1 MALKKILPADLEGKG
16 VKGQPD
22 TPGLDAAQMQEKVE
36 EIVRTVVIAVF
47 NQNAENTYDK
57 AEVTAAI
64 EAKMQAIGAGDM
76 AKATYDP
83 TNRQEDI
90 FALVPPGVIMP
101 YAGANSPTGFLLCN
115 GAAVSRNVYARLF
128 HVIGTTFGAGDG
140 SATFNLPDIQGR
152 VPLGADSIFT
162 FGSTGG
168 QTKHKHLNSFG
179 FDASGLYGVT
189 DAENLPIYGSE
200 VVKNTNRSQ
209 ISAQVSGGDARI
221 AYTAESSTL
230 QPYIAV
236 NYIIKY

>member
-22 TPGLDAAQMQEKVE
+22 TPGLTAAQMQEKVE
-36 EIVRTVVIAVF
+36 EIVRTVVIAAF

-83 TNRQEDI
+83 NNRQEDV

-128 HVIGTTFGAGDG
+128 KIIGTAFGVGDG
-140 SATFNLPDIQGR
+140 STTFNLPDMRGR
-152 VPLGADSIFT
+152 VPVGCDANLAIGAKVGTRTHTLTVDEIPTHTHNIPIQIYSNNFGDQSISGNAAGAAKLGT
-162 FGSTGG
+162 TGYTGG
-168 QTKHKHLNSFG
+168 GAAHN
-179 FDASGLYGVT
+179 
-189 DAENLPIYGSE
+189 NM
-200 VVKNTNRSQ
+200 
-209 ISAQVSGGDARI
+209 
-221 AYTAESSTL
+221 
-230 QPYIAV
+230 QPSIGV
-236 NYIIKY
+236 NYIIKV

>member
-22 TPGLDAAQMQEKVE
+22 TPGLTAAQMQEKVE
-36 EIVRTVVIAVF
+36 EIVRTVVIAAF

-64 EAKMQAIGAGDM
+64 ETKMQAIGAGDM

-83 TNRQEDI
+83 NNRQEDV

-128 HVIGTTFGAGDG
+128 KIIGTAFGVGDG
-140 SATFNLPDIQGR
+140 SSTFNLPDMR
-152 VPLGADSIFT
+152 ERMALGSGTETTLGSKGGEKEHVLIEAELPIIAPSISTVAGSGVIVGLSDSNCRAT
-162 FGSTGG
+162 GAPYSGVTGNNFGSG
-168 QTKHKHLNSFG
+168 KAHN
-179 FDASGLYGVT
+179 
-189 DAENLPIYGSE
+189 NMP
-200 VVKNTNRSQ
+200 
-209 ISAQVSGGDARI
+209 
-221 AYTAESSTL
+221 
-230 QPYIAV
+230 PYVAV
-236 NYIIKY
+236 NYIIKT